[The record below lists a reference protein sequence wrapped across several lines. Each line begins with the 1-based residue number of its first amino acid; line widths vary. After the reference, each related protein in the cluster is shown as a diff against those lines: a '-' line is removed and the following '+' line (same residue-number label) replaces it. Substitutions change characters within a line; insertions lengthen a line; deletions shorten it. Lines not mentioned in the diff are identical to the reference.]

1 MQNADLC
8 LREGDL
14 KGARA
19 ALTEAVRSSPADPA
33 ARMFL
38 FQLLCVSGEWERAR
52 KQLETLAQLSPEA
65 RMLSVVY
72 GQALAAEAV
81 RAEVSAGR
89 ATAPILAGGEWA
101 QGLAAALRHFAEGDG
116 EAAAAARDA
125 ALDQAPDTPGEIDGT
140 RFDWIADADSRFGPC
155 FEAIVG
161 GRYGLVAFDAVERI
175 ESEGPRDLRDIVW
188 YPVQVA
194 FRHGTSA
201 AALLPVR
208 YPGTE
213 GSSDDSERLARSTG
227 WQAGPAGE
235 TGSGQHLWMLSNEED
250 RGLLSLRSL
259 TFD

>member
-1 MQNADLC
+1 VQNADQR

-14 KGARA
+14 EGARA
-19 ALTEAVRSSPADPA
+19 ALTEAIRSTPADPG
-33 ARMFL
+33 ARLFL
-38 FQLLCVSGEWERAR
+38 FQLLCISGEWERAH

-72 GQALAAEAV
+72 GQAIAAEAV
-81 RAEVSAGR
+81 RADVSAGR
-89 ATAPILAGGEWA
+89 ATADILAGGEWA
-101 QGLAAALRHFAEGDG
+101 QGLAAALRHFAVGDF
-116 EAAAAARDA
+116 EAGAAARDS
-125 ALDQAPDTPGEIDGT
+125 ALDEAPDTPGKIDGT

-161 GRYGLVAFDAVERI
+161 GRYGLIAFDAVERI
-175 ESEGPRDLRDIVW
+175 ESEGPRDLRDVVW

-194 FRHGTSA
+194 FRQGTSA

-213 GSSDDSERLARSTG
+213 SSSDDSERLARSTA
-227 WQAGPAGE
+227 WRTGPAGE
-235 TGSGQHLWMLSNEED
+235 TGSGQHIWMLSNEED
-250 RGLLSLRSL
+250 RDLLSVRSL